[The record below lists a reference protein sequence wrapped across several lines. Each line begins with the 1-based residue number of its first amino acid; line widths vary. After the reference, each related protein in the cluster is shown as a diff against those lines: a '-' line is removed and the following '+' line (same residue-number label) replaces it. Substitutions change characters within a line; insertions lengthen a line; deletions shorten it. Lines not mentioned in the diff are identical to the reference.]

1 MRCACV
7 APPLRL
13 ERAGRRETL
22 MSIDE
27 LLAQDR
33 AQNHRAVT
41 ECENYVRWLRKDLET
56 EDLLAVITNV
66 RNLEDKCAEIR
77 AFAKR
82 HIGSEAWHIAD
93 TAERLQ
99 EAAVTIRRLVYI
111 HFYRRDNLVMEV
123 ALEEARQA
131 AILVADLRE
140 RMFGA
145 AHASGE
151 VGSPEGS

>member
-1 MRCACV
+1 
-7 APPLRL
+7 
-13 ERAGRRETL
+13 

-41 ECENYVRWLRKDLET
+41 QCDNYVRWLRRDLEA
-56 EDLLAVITNV
+56 EDLIAVMANV
-66 RNLEDKCAEIR
+66 VNLEDECADIR

-82 HIGSEAWHIAD
+82 HSGSEAWHIAD

-99 EAAVTIRRLVYI
+99 EAAVTIRRLVYL
-111 HFYRRDNLVMEV
+111 HPYPQENVAVEV
-123 ALEEARQA
+123 ALEVARQA

-140 RMFGA
+140 RMFGGA
-145 AHASGE
+145 VDASGE
-151 VGSPEGS
+151 VGSAEGP

>member
-1 MRCACV
+1 
-7 APPLRL
+7 
-13 ERAGRRETL
+13 

-41 ECENYVRWLRKDLET
+41 QCDNYVRWLRKDLES
-56 EDLLAVITNV
+56 EDLVSVFTNV
-66 RNLEDKCAEIR
+66 VNLEDTCADIR

-93 TAERLQ
+93 TAEGIQ
-99 EAAVTIRRLVYI
+99 DAAVTIRRLVLL
-111 HFYRRDNLVMEV
+111 HHQHQDNQSVEV
-123 ALEEARQA
+123 ALEVARQA

-145 AHASGE
+145 VDAGE
-151 VGSPEGS
+151 VGSAEGPQSEVDAG